1 MTFEYKGENLYFDSF
16 NLSKIADDF
25 GTPCYVYSRNLIES
39 NFKEYQAAFG
49 EREHLICYA
58 VKANSNIAV
67 LNVLAMLGAGFDIV
81 SGGELARVIAAGGD
95 PKKVT
100 FSGLGKTT
108 DEIRMGLDADI
119 HCFNVESEA
128 ELQRISDIAVSES
141 KIAPVSIRV
150 NPDVNAETHP
160 YISTGLKENK
170 FGISMEPAM
179 QLYVKASKMK
189 GIRIAGIDF
198 HIGSQ
203 LTNIK
208 PILHALDRILTM
220 NDQLVAKGITVD
232 HVNIG
237 GGLGVTYGDEKP
249 PTPGELVSTIKRK
262 FSGTDLK
269 IVIEPGRSIA
279 ANAGV
284 LVTRVEYLKGHEGK
298 NFAIVDGAMNDLI
311 RPALYDAWQNIVPV
325 KKTEGSENLNYDV
338 VGPICES
345 ADFLGKNRSLNIKP
359 GDLLAVK
366 SAGAYGFVM
375 SSNYNS
381 RLRAPELM
389 ISKSNIHLIRER
401 EVVPDLF
408 RNEYL
413 LPA

>member
-1 MTFEYKGENLYFDSF
+1 MD
-16 NLSKIADDF
+16 
-25 GTPCYVYSRNLIES
+25 LI
-39 NFKEYQAAFG
+39 KQ
-49 EREHLICYA
+49 
-58 VKANSNIAV
+58 
-67 LNVLAMLGAGFDIV
+67 
-81 SGGELARVIAAGGD
+81 
-95 PKKVT
+95 
-100 FSGLGKTT
+100 
-108 DEIRMGLDADI
+108 
-119 HCFNVESEA
+119 
-128 ELQRISDIAVSES
+128 
-141 KIAPVSIRV
+141 
-150 NPDVNAETHP
+150 
-160 YISTGLKENK
+160 
-170 FGISMEPAM
+170 
-179 QLYVKASKMK
+179 
-189 GIRIAGIDF
+189 
-198 HIGSQ
+198 
-203 LTNIK
+203 
-208 PILHALDRILTM
+208 
-220 NDQLVAKGITVD
+220 
-232 HVNIG
+232 
-237 GGLGVTYGDEKP
+237 
-249 PTPGELVSTIKRK
+249 K
-262 FSGTDLK
+262 FSGIDLK

-325 KKTEGSENLNYDV
+325 KKTEGSENLDYDV